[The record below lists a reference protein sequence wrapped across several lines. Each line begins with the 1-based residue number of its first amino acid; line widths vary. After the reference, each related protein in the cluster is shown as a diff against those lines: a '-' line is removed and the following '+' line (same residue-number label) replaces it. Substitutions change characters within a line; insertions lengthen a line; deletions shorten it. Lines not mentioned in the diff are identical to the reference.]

1 MPLTLEQ
8 RVTLLAQGIAAD
20 IKTIKTEA
28 GTLSGLSTT
37 AKGNLVAAINE
48 IFTMAAGAG
57 AIDDA
62 AATNA
67 LTKTYSVNKINTAL
81 TTAIDALRTELKNG
95 AGAALD
101 TFKELQDAIGN
112 DPTFAATLATQMS
125 KRLRFDAA
133 QTLTVPEQLQACT
146 NLGIGDPDF
155 DFLAAYNTAKA

>member
-1 MPLTLEQ
+1 MALSLEQ

-20 IKTIKTEA
+20 IKTLKTEA

-37 AKGNLVAAINE
+37 AKSNLVAAINE
-48 IFTMAAGAG
+48 IYTLAAGAG
-57 AIDDA
+57 AIADGA
-62 AATNA
+62 ALSSTD
-67 LTKTYSVNKINTAL
+67 KTWSINKIDDTLTA
-81 TTAIDALRTELKNG
+81 AIDALRTELKNG

-125 KRLRFDAA
+125 KRVRFDAA
-133 QTLTVPEQLQACT
+133 QVLTVGEQLQACT